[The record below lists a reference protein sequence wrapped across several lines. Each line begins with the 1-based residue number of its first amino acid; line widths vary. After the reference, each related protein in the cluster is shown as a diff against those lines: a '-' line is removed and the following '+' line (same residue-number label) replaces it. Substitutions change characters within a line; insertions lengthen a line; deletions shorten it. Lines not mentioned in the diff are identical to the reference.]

1 MGPCPFGAL
10 NANSIKFQVFYGIV
24 SLSFLWRS
32 RIDVTVG
39 NGDYIKS
46 LLILRAMERMQM
58 QGLPGFEVANA
69 SLFTCDSLAF
79 GVSISLFPHK
89 YSKQLGIR
97 VSDDYWCKGFFI
109 REEEWQSPPFVVHLD
124 AAVAAIVHQEEIR
137 T

>member
-10 NANSIKFQVFYGIV
+10 NVNSIKFQVFYGIV

-39 NGDYIKS
+39 NV
-46 LLILRAMERMQM
+46 

-109 REEEWQSPPFVVHLD
+109 REEEEWQSPPFVVHLD
-124 AAVAAIVHQEEIR
+124 AAVAAIVASR
-137 T
+137 RD